1 MNQRKLQTHNGI
13 PVGHEQETLIEDHY
27 LSAE

>member
-1 MNQRKLQTHNGI
+1 MNQRKLQRHNGN
-13 PVGHEQETLIEDHY
+13 PVSDELQTLIEDHY

>member
-1 MNQRKLQTHNGI
+1 MNQRKLQSRYGN
-13 PVGHEQETLIEDHY
+13 PASHELQTLIEDHY